1 MRFVSRFFN
10 RVGCSIIGRQ
20 FLRKMDYYIRIDRY
34 LYTTRTTIGRL
45 HLPNQDGGQ
54 AFCHTLEDTV
64 RAHGIKVTKETAIPE
79 GIYKIKLTESE
90 KFKRLMSIIYTE
102 NNLKIK
108 AGGIGF
114 KGVRFH
120 GGNTHKDSEGCPLV
134 AFNYINDHTI
144 QGTAEKALTAKIKEY
159 LKKGNVY
166 VKITNLPQ
174 AK

>member
-1 MRFVSRFFN
+1 
-10 RVGCSIIGRQ
+10 
-20 FLRKMDYYIRIDRY
+20 MDYYIPIGRY

-45 HLPNQDGGQ
+45 NLPVQDGGQ
-54 AFCHTLEDTV
+54 VFCHTLEDTV
-64 RAHGIKVTKETAIPE
+64 RAYGIKVPGETALPE
-79 GIYKIKLTESE
+79 GIYKVVISMSTR
-90 KFKRLMSIIYTE
+90 FKRLMPMLYTE
-102 NNLKIK
+102 PNKYEIK

-144 QGTAEKALTAKIKEY
+144 QGNAEKALTAKIQEY
-159 LKKGNVY
+159 LLKGNVF

-174 AK
+174 A